1 MAREIAVASGKGGVG
16 KSTVSSTLLLVLHRA
31 GWKVVGVDADADAPN
46 LHLIFGM
53 EKWELERDFEE
64 GFIASIVRERCTEC
78 GVCAEVC
85 PFDAVEVVGGM
96 HVINPMVCE
105 GCATCILACPEKA
118 ILRRRTV
125 RGRLRWGRTKYG
137 FPLAGARLNPGRPNS
152 GRLVEE
158 VKVMSRRLG
167 GDDAV
172 YIVDSAAGIG
182 CQVISSLAGAN
193 AAVLVAEPTP
203 SSFSDLK
210 RVHTV
215 AMGFGLPSALI
226 VNKWDLNPA
235 MAEEIEEYGK
245 RENMHILGRIP
256 YDPAVPKSMSI
267 MVPLIEAFPDSP
279 ASKALKEI
287 SEEFLEEIMGNWDEW
302 RFKHAPRR
310 IPQYR
315 PIIIKPE
322 GLGGP

>member
-1 MAREIAVASGKGGVG
+1 MVLEIAVASGKGGVG
-16 KSTVSSTLLLVLHRA
+16 KSTVSSTLILALHRA
-31 GWKVVGVDADADAPN
+31 GRKVVAVDADADAPN
-46 LHLIFGM
+46 LHLIFGV
-53 EKWELERDFEE
+53 EEWDGEEEFRE
-64 GFIASIVRERCTEC
+64 GFIASILRERCTEC

-85 PFDAVEVVGGM
+85 PMDAVEVLEGK
-96 HVINPMVCE
+96 HVINPMLCE

-118 ILRRRTV
+118 IMRRRAV
-125 RGRLRWGRTKYG
+125 RGILRWGKTPSG
-137 FPLAGARLNPGRPNS
+137 IPIVGARLNPGRPNS

-158 VKVMSRRLG
+158 VKAISRKLG
-167 GDDAV
+167 GEDAL

-210 RVHTV
+210 RVHAV
-215 AMGFGLPSALI
+215 AKGFGLPSALI
-226 VNKWDLNPA
+226 VNKWDLNPEF
-235 MAEEIEEYGK
+235 AEEIEEYGE
-245 RENMHILGRIP
+245 RENMFILGKIP
-256 YDPAVPKSMSI
+256 YDSAVPRSMSI
-267 MVPLIEAFPDSP
+267 MKPLVEAFPESP
-279 ASKALKEI
+279 ASRALMVIAERFI
-287 SEEFLEEIMGNWDEW
+287 EEVVGEWDEW
-302 RFKHAPRR
+302 RFRHAPRE